1 MNVTIAKAAVS
12 GKLDSNPFM
21 QGILMQLLRRISK
34 QERGITSHRGR
45 LPSCTQTEH
54 DLISSAA
61 FTFALAGGNQTLA
74 LELGQNLTP
83 PRLRLEDL
91 EGMGLPNPF
100 LALRDQKRLESNF
113 DLIDKV
119 HERLPQQ
126 HPRRL
131 IAAIDCTYLQRGFCQ
146 VKCDGVAGLIGAPWR
161 VGETDDDRSWM
172 PLAKI
177 PENGL
182 QSPKAALI
190 LETLLWD
197 PMAKQQLCLSAGA
210 VPMSLKAETEEKA
223 KRNHGKFETCPR
235 VWYYM
240 VFICF
245 HLNLY
250 DYY

>member
-1 MNVTIAKAAVS
+1 MNVAIANAAVS

-45 LPSCTQTEH
+45 LPSCSQTEH
-54 DLISSAA
+54 DLISNAA

-83 PRLRLEDL
+83 PKLRLEDL

-100 LALRDQKRLESNF
+100 LALRDPTRLQSNF

-119 HERLPQQ
+119 HERLPHQ

-131 IAAIDCTYLQRGFCQ
+131 ICAIDCTYLQRSFCQ
-146 VKCDGVAGLIGAPWR
+146 VKCDGVPGLIGAPWR
-161 VGETDDDRSWM
+161 VGEASEDRSFM
-172 PLAKI
+172 ALTKI
-177 PENGL
+177 PPDGL
-182 QSPKAALI
+182 QTPKAGLI
-190 LETLLWD
+190 LEALVWD
-197 PMAKQQLCLSAGA
+197 PMAKHQLCLSAGS

-223 KRNHGKFETCPR
+223 KRNHGKFETCPNNWVLHGFTLCMFR
-235 VWYYM
+235 IFCVM
-240 VFICF
+240 
-245 HLNLY
+245 
-250 DYY
+250 